1 MYGIYYS
8 EENEFINSNLKTLI
22 DSNNICLDY
31 TNKINELLK
40 KVLNFRPNLIFLQF
54 KTKELKTFFYDIF
67 SKDSM
72 FYMPYVLIIEKNSCI
87 SQDGESFEEV
97 LEKLKYPQTEN
108 INKNIPTNILKNL
121 NKMLFGMGFSAKNR
135 GLIFLKDAIKYYVFS
150 STEKD
155 ITITKVLDYV
165 SKIHKTN
172 IENVERSIRV
182 AINVA
187 WAKQNPKEASA
198 FSGID
203 EVYFL
208 TKPTT
213 KQFIIDVSDILL
225 SKA

>member
-8 EENEFINSNLKTLI
+8 EENEFINSNLKILL
-22 DSNNICLDY
+22 DKNDICLDY

-54 KTKELKTFFYDIF
+54 KTKEFKKLFYDIF
-67 SKDSM
+67 SKESM
-72 FYMPYVLIIEKNSCI
+72 FYMPYVFIIDENSCK
-87 SQDGESFEEV
+87 SQNGESLEEV
-97 LEKLKYPQTEN
+97 LEKIKYPKMEN
-108 INKNIPTNILKNL
+108 INKNIPINILKNL
-121 NKMLFGMGFSAKNR
+121 NTLLVGMGFSAKNR

-172 IENVERSIRV
+172 VENVERSIRV

-187 WAKQNPKEASA
+187 WAKIKPKEASA
-198 FSGID
+198 FSGVD
-203 EVYFL
+203 EIYFL

-213 KQFIIDVSDILL
+213 KQFIIDISDILL